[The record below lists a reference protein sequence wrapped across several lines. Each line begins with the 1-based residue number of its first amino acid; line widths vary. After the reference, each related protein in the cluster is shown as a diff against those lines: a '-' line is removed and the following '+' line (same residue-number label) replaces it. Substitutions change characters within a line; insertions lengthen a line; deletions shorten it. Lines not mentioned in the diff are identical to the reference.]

1 VIEKNNE
8 IAQNKVMIDAMVA
21 TETPAFVVRYVKIF
35 AILFFAFPMIAL
47 FLPWQQNVTALGKVT
62 AFSPSERVQTIDAP
76 VSGLISKW
84 YVQEGS
90 VVKEGDVLVEISDID
105 PMFKDRLEAQRNNL
119 HTKLIA
125 KQEELKSYQVQLQNL
140 ITSRDAQISAAQF
153 KLDVANQKILS
164 TTEAIS
170 AAKATADAAQ
180 FQSNRM
186 QRLFVDGLVSKR
198 DLEVAERDLIIANRN
213 LISSQAQH
221 NSAKA
226 EAQSAKAEILQIR
239 ADTQALLDSSTAGIN
254 KIKGELADSENSL
267 TGSEIN
273 LSRQNMQKVIA
284 PRAGTIFRL
293 PVNSQSQMISQGQP
307 LLVILPDAKERAVE
321 LWVDG
326 RDAPLITTDT
336 SVRLEFEG
344 WPAIQVPGWAKVG
357 IGTFSGKVSFVD
369 PTDNGTGNF
378 RVMVVPG
385 EDDTDWPSARFLR
398 QGISAK
404 GWILLENVT
413 IGYEIWRLLNGF
425 PARIPEP
432 QSYPNEK
439 LPYDK
444 K

>member
-1 VIEKNNE
+1 VS
-8 IAQNKVMIDAMVA
+8 ADNKVFNDALVA
-21 TETPAFVVRYVKIF
+21 TETPEFVVRYVKIL
-35 AILFFAFPMIAL
+35 AILFFALPIIAM
-47 FLPWQQNVTALGKVT
+47 FLPWQQNVTAIGKVT

-76 VSGLISKW
+76 VSGVISKW

-90 VVKEGDVLVEISDID
+90 VVKEGDVLLEVSDID

-119 HTKLIA
+119 QTKLNA
-125 KQEELKSYQVQLQNL
+125 KQDELKSYQVQQQNL
-140 ITSRDAQISAAQF
+140 MSSRDAKISAARF

-170 AAKATADAAQ
+170 AAKATADAAE

-198 DLEVAERDLIIANRN
+198 DLEVAERDLIIAHRN
-213 LISSQAQH
+213 LISAQAQH

-239 ADTQALLDSSTAGIN
+239 ADTQASLDSSSAVIN
-254 KIKGELADSENSL
+254 KIKGELADSQNSL
-267 TGSEIN
+267 TSSEIN
-273 LSRQNMQKVIA
+273 LSRQNMQRIVA

-307 LLVILPDAKERAVE
+307 LLVILPETNARAVE

-344 WPAIQVPGWAKVG
+344 WPAIQVPGWAKIG

-369 PTDNGTGNF
+369 PTDNGTGSF
-378 RVMVVPG
+378 RVMVVPD
-385 EDDTDWPSARFLR
+385 ENYPDWPSARFLR

-425 PARIPEP
+425 PARIPEL
-432 QSYPNEK
+432 QTYPNEK
-439 LPYDK
+439 VMYDK

>member
-1 VIEKNNE
+1 MS
-8 IAQNKVMIDAMVA
+8 ADNKVFNDALVA
-21 TETPAFVVRYVKIF
+21 TETPEFVVRYVKIL
-35 AILFFAFPMIAL
+35 AILFFALPIIAM
-47 FLPWQQNVTALGKVT
+47 FLPWQQNVTAIGKVT

-76 VSGLISKW
+76 VSGVISKW

-90 VVKEGDVLVEISDID
+90 VVKEGDVLLEVSDID

-119 HTKLIA
+119 QTKLNA
-125 KQEELKSYQVQLQNL
+125 KQDELKSYQIQQQNL
-140 ITSRDAQISAAQF
+140 MSSRDAKISAARF

-170 AAKATADAAQ
+170 AAKATADAAE

-198 DLEVAERDLIIANRN
+198 DLEVAERDLIIAHRN
-213 LISSQAQH
+213 LISAQAQH

-239 ADTQALLDSSTAGIN
+239 ADTQASLDSSSAVIN
-254 KIKGELADSENSL
+254 KIKGELADSQNSL
-267 TGSEIN
+267 TSSEIN
-273 LSRQNMQKVIA
+273 LSRQNMQRIVA

-307 LLVILPDAKERAVE
+307 LLVILPETNARAVE

-344 WPAIQVPGWAKVG
+344 WPAIQVPGWAKIG

-369 PTDNGTGNF
+369 PTDNGTGSF
-378 RVMVVPG
+378 RVMVVPD
-385 EDDTDWPSARFLR
+385 ENYPDWPSARFLR

-425 PARIPEP
+425 PARIPEL
-432 QSYPNEK
+432 QTYPNEK
-439 LPYDK
+439 VMYDK

>member
-1 VIEKNNE
+1 MS
-8 IAQNKVMIDAMVA
+8 ADNKLFNDALVA
-21 TETPAFVVRYVKIF
+21 TETPEFVVRYVKIL
-35 AILFFAFPMIAL
+35 AILFFALPIIAM
-47 FLPWQQNVTALGKVT
+47 FLPWQQNVTAIGKVT

-76 VSGLISKW
+76 VSGVISKW

-90 VVKEGDVLVEISDID
+90 VVKEGDVLLEVSDID

-119 HTKLIA
+119 QTKLNA
-125 KQEELKSYQVQLQNL
+125 KQDELKSYQVQQQNL
-140 ITSRDAQISAAQF
+140 MSSRDAKISAAQF

-170 AAKATADAAQ
+170 AAKATADAAE

-198 DLEVAERDLIIANRN
+198 DLEVAERDLIIAHRN
-213 LISSQAQH
+213 LISAQAQH

-239 ADTQALLDSSTAGIN
+239 ADTQASLDSSSAVIN
-254 KIKGELADSENSL
+254 KIKGELADSQNSL
-267 TGSEIN
+267 TSSEIN
-273 LSRQNMQKVIA
+273 LSRQNMQRIVA

-307 LLVILPDAKERAVE
+307 LLVILPETNARAVE

-344 WPAIQVPGWAKVG
+344 WPAIQVPGWAKIG

-369 PTDNGTGNF
+369 PTDNGTGSF
-378 RVMVVPG
+378 RVMVVPD
-385 EDDTDWPSARFLR
+385 ENYPDWPSARFLR

-425 PARIPEP
+425 PARIPEL
-432 QSYPNEK
+432 QTYPNEK
-439 LPYDK
+439 VMYDK

>member
-1 VIEKNNE
+1 VS
-8 IAQNKVMIDAMVA
+8 ADNKVFNDALVA
-21 TETPAFVVRYVKIF
+21 TETPEFVVRYVKIL
-35 AILFFAFPMIAL
+35 AILFFALPIIAM
-47 FLPWQQNVTALGKVT
+47 FLPWQQNVTAIGKVT

-90 VVKEGDVLVEISDID
+90 VVKEGEVLLEVSDID

-119 HTKLIA
+119 QTKLNA
-125 KQEELKSYQVQLQNL
+125 KQDELKSYQVQQQNL
-140 ITSRDAQISAAQF
+140 MSSRDAKISAAQF

-170 AAKATADAAQ
+170 AAKATADAAE

-198 DLEVAERDLIIANRN
+198 DLEVAERDLIIAHRN
-213 LISSQAQH
+213 LISAQAQH

-239 ADTQALLDSSTAGIN
+239 ADTQASLDSSSAVIN
-254 KIKGELADSENSL
+254 KIKGELADSQNSL
-267 TGSEIN
+267 TSSEIN
-273 LSRQNMQKVIA
+273 LSRQNMQRIVA

-307 LLVILPDAKERAVE
+307 LLVILPETNARAVE

-344 WPAIQVPGWAKVG
+344 WPAIQVPGWAKIG

-369 PTDNGTGNF
+369 PTDNGTGSF
-378 RVMVVPG
+378 RVMVVPD
-385 EDDTDWPSARFLR
+385 ENYPDWPSARFLR

-425 PARIPEP
+425 PARIPEL
-432 QSYPNEK
+432 QTYPNEK
-439 LPYDK
+439 VMYDK

>member
-1 VIEKNNE
+1 MS
-8 IAQNKVMIDAMVA
+8 ADNKVFNDALVA
-21 TETPAFVVRYVKIF
+21 TETPEFVVRYVKIL
-35 AILFFAFPMIAL
+35 AILFFALPIIAM
-47 FLPWQQNVTALGKVT
+47 FLPWQQNVTAIGKVT

-90 VVKEGDVLVEISDID
+90 VVKEGEVLLEVSDID

-119 HTKLIA
+119 QTKLNA
-125 KQEELKSYQVQLQNL
+125 KQDELKSYQVQQQNL
-140 ITSRDAQISAAQF
+140 MSSRDAKISAAQF

-170 AAKATADAAQ
+170 AAKATADAAE

-198 DLEVAERDLIIANRN
+198 DLEVAERDLIIAHRN
-213 LISSQAQH
+213 LISAHAQH

-239 ADTQALLDSSTAGIN
+239 ADTQASLDSSSAVIN
-254 KIKGELADSENSL
+254 KIKGELADSQNSL
-267 TGSEIN
+267 TSSEIN
-273 LSRQNMQKVIA
+273 LSRQNMQRIVA

-307 LLVILPDAKERAVE
+307 LLVILPETNARAVE

-344 WPAIQVPGWAKVG
+344 WPAIQVPGWAKIG

-369 PTDNGTGNF
+369 PTDNGTGSF
-378 RVMVVPG
+378 RVMVVPD
-385 EDDTDWPSARFLR
+385 ENYPDWPSARFLR

-425 PARIPEP
+425 PARIPEL
-432 QSYPNEK
+432 QTYPNEK
-439 LPYDK
+439 VMYDK

>member
-1 VIEKNNE
+1 MS
-8 IAQNKVMIDAMVA
+8 ADNKVFNDALVA
-21 TETPAFVVRYVKIF
+21 TETPEFVVRYVKIL
-35 AILFFAFPMIAL
+35 AILFFALPIIAM
-47 FLPWQQNVTALGKVT
+47 FLPWQQNVTAIGKVT

-90 VVKEGDVLVEISDID
+90 VVKEGEVLLEVSDID

-119 HTKLIA
+119 QTKLNA
-125 KQEELKSYQVQLQNL
+125 KQDELKSYQVQQQNL
-140 ITSRDAQISAAQF
+140 MSSRDAKISAAQF

-170 AAKATADAAQ
+170 AAKATADAAE

-198 DLEVAERDLIIANRN
+198 DLEVAERDLIIAHRN
-213 LISSQAQH
+213 LISAQAQH

-239 ADTQALLDSSTAGIN
+239 ADTQASLDSSSAVIN
-254 KIKGELADSENSL
+254 KIKGELADSQNSL
-267 TGSEIN
+267 TSSEIN
-273 LSRQNMQKVIA
+273 LSRQNMQRIVA

-307 LLVILPDAKERAVE
+307 LLVILPETNARAVE

-344 WPAIQVPGWAKVG
+344 WPAIQVPGWAKIG

-369 PTDNGTGNF
+369 PTDNGTGSF
-378 RVMVVPG
+378 RVMVVPD
-385 EDDTDWPSARFLR
+385 ENYPDWPSARFLR

-425 PARIPEP
+425 PARIPEL
-432 QSYPNEK
+432 QTYPNEK
-439 LPYDK
+439 VMYDK

>member
-1 VIEKNNE
+1 MKDE
-8 IAQNKVMIDAMVA
+8 NKIYLDALA
-21 TETPAFVVRYVKIF
+21 ETETPSFVLRSVKIF
-35 AILFFAFPMIAL
+35 VSLFFVFPILML

-90 VVKEGDVLVEISDID
+90 IVKEGDTLLEISDID

-119 HTKLIA
+119 QVKLNA
-125 KQEELKSYQVQLQNL
+125 KQEELKSYQVQQQNL
-140 ITSRDAQISAAQF
+140 IISRDAKISAAQF

-170 AAKATADAAQ
+170 SAKATADAAE

-213 LISSQAQH
+213 LVSSQAQH

-226 EAQSAKAEILQIR
+226 EAQSAKAEIQEIR
-239 ADTQALLDSSTAGIN
+239 ADTQASLDSSAAVIN
-254 KIKGELADSENSL
+254 KIKGELADSQNSL

-273 LSRQNMQKVIA
+273 LSRQNMQRITA

-307 LLVILPDAKERAVE
+307 LLVILPDTKARAVE

-326 RDAPLITTDT
+326 RDAPLMTEN
-336 SVRLEFEG
+336 SLVRLEFEG

-357 IGTFSGKVSFVD
+357 IGTFSGKVSFID

-378 RVMVVPG
+378 RVMVVP
-385 EDDTDWPSARFLR
+385 DAQYPDWPSARFLR
-398 QGISAK
+398 QGVSAK

-425 PARIPEP
+425 PARIPEL

-439 LPYDK
+439 IPNDK

>member
-1 VIEKNNE
+1 MS
-8 IAQNKVMIDAMVA
+8 ADNKVFNDALVA
-21 TETPAFVVRYVKIF
+21 TETPEFVVRYVKIL
-35 AILFFAFPMIAL
+35 AILFFALPIIAM
-47 FLPWQQNVTALGKVT
+47 FLPWQQNVTAIGKVT

-76 VSGLISKW
+76 VSGVISKW

-90 VVKEGDVLVEISDID
+90 VVKEGDVLLEVSDID

-119 HTKLIA
+119 QTKLNA
-125 KQEELKSYQVQLQNL
+125 KQDELKSYQVQQQNL
-140 ITSRDAQISAAQF
+140 MSSRDAKISAAQF

-170 AAKATADAAQ
+170 AAKATADAAE

-198 DLEVAERDLIIANRN
+198 DLEVAERDLIIAHRN
-213 LISSQAQH
+213 LISAQAQH

-239 ADTQALLDSSTAGIN
+239 ADTQASLDSSSAVIN
-254 KIKGELADSENSL
+254 KIKGELADSQNSL
-267 TGSEIN
+267 TSSEIN
-273 LSRQNMQKVIA
+273 LSRQNMQRIVA

-307 LLVILPDAKERAVE
+307 LLVILPETNARAVE

-344 WPAIQVPGWAKVG
+344 WPAIQVPGWAKIG

-369 PTDNGTGNF
+369 PTDNGTGSF
-378 RVMVVPG
+378 RVMVVPD
-385 EDDTDWPSARFLR
+385 ENYPDWPSARFLR

-425 PARIPEP
+425 PARIPEL
-432 QSYPNEK
+432 QTYPNEK
-439 LPYDK
+439 VMYDK

>member
-1 VIEKNNE
+1 VS
-8 IAQNKVMIDAMVA
+8 ADNKVFNDALVA
-21 TETPAFVVRYVKIF
+21 TETPEFVVRYVKIL
-35 AILFFAFPMIAL
+35 AILFFALPIIAM
-47 FLPWQQNVTALGKVT
+47 FLPWQQNVTAIGKVT

-76 VSGLISKW
+76 VSGVISKW

-90 VVKEGDVLVEISDID
+90 VVKEGDVLLEVSDID

-119 HTKLIA
+119 QTKLNA
-125 KQEELKSYQVQLQNL
+125 KQDELKSYQVQQQNL
-140 ITSRDAQISAAQF
+140 MSSRDAKISAAQF

-170 AAKATADAAQ
+170 AAKATADAAE

-198 DLEVAERDLIIANRN
+198 DLEVAERDLIIAHRN
-213 LISSQAQH
+213 LISAQAQH

-239 ADTQALLDSSTAGIN
+239 ADTQASLDSSSAVIN
-254 KIKGELADSENSL
+254 KIKGELADSQNSL
-267 TGSEIN
+267 TSSEIN
-273 LSRQNMQKVIA
+273 LSRQNMQRIVA

-307 LLVILPDAKERAVE
+307 LLVILPETNARAVE

-344 WPAIQVPGWAKVG
+344 WPAIQVPGWAKIG

-369 PTDNGTGNF
+369 PTDNGTGSF
-378 RVMVVPG
+378 RVMVVPD
-385 EDDTDWPSARFLR
+385 ENYPDWPSARFLR

-425 PARIPEP
+425 PARIPEL
-432 QSYPNEK
+432 QTYPNEK
-439 LPYDK
+439 VMYDK

>member
-1 VIEKNNE
+1 MS
-8 IAQNKVMIDAMVA
+8 ADNKVFNDALVA
-21 TETPAFVVRYVKIF
+21 TETPEFVVRYVKIL
-35 AILFFAFPMIAL
+35 AILFFALPIIAM
-47 FLPWQQNVTALGKVT
+47 FLPWQQNVTAIGKVT

-76 VSGLISKW
+76 VSGVISKW

-90 VVKEGDVLVEISDID
+90 VVKEGDVLLEVSDID

-119 HTKLIA
+119 QTKLNA
-125 KQEELKSYQVQLQNL
+125 KQDELKSYQVQQQNL
-140 ITSRDAQISAAQF
+140 MSSRDAKISAAQF

-170 AAKATADAAQ
+170 AAKATADAAE

-198 DLEVAERDLIIANRN
+198 DLEVAERDLIIAHRN
-213 LISSQAQH
+213 LVSAQAQH

-239 ADTQALLDSSTAGIN
+239 ADTQASLDSSSAVIN
-254 KIKGELADSENSL
+254 KIKGELADSQNSL
-267 TGSEIN
+267 TSSEIN
-273 LSRQNMQKVIA
+273 LSRQNMQRIVA
-284 PRAGTIFRL
+284 PRVGTIFRL

-307 LLVILPDAKERAVE
+307 LLVILPETNARAVE

-344 WPAIQVPGWAKVG
+344 WPAIQVPGWAKIG

-369 PTDNGTGNF
+369 PTDNGTGSF
-378 RVMVVPG
+378 RVMVVPD
-385 EDDTDWPSARFLR
+385 ENYPDWPSARFLR

-425 PARIPEP
+425 PARIPEL
-432 QSYPNEK
+432 QTYPNEK
-439 LPYDK
+439 VMYDK

>member
-1 VIEKNNE
+1 VS
-8 IAQNKVMIDAMVA
+8 ADNKVFNDALVA
-21 TETPAFVVRYVKIF
+21 TETPEFVVRYVKIL
-35 AILFFAFPMIAL
+35 AILFFALPIIAM
-47 FLPWQQNVTALGKVT
+47 FLPWQQNVTAIGKVT

-76 VSGLISKW
+76 VSGVISKW

-90 VVKEGDVLVEISDID
+90 VVKEGDVLLEVSDID

-119 HTKLIA
+119 QTKLNA
-125 KQEELKSYQVQLQNL
+125 KQDELKSYQVQQQNL
-140 ITSRDAQISAAQF
+140 MSSRDAKISAAQF

-170 AAKATADAAQ
+170 AAKATADAAE

-198 DLEVAERDLIIANRN
+198 DLEVAERDLIIAHRN
-213 LISSQAQH
+213 LISAQAQH

-239 ADTQALLDSSTAGIN
+239 ADTQASLDSSSAVIN
-254 KIKGELADSENSL
+254 KIKGELADSQNSL
-267 TGSEIN
+267 TSSEIN
-273 LSRQNMQKVIA
+273 LSRQNMQRIVA

-307 LLVILPDAKERAVE
+307 LLVILPETNARAVE

-344 WPAIQVPGWAKVG
+344 WPAIQVPGWAKIG

-369 PTDNGTGNF
+369 PTDNGTGSF
-378 RVMVVPG
+378 RVMVVPD
-385 EDDTDWPSARFLR
+385 ENYPDWPSARFLR

-425 PARIPEP
+425 PARIPEL
-432 QSYPNEK
+432 QTYPNEK
-439 LPYDK
+439 VIYDK

>member
-1 VIEKNNE
+1 VS
-8 IAQNKVMIDAMVA
+8 ADNKVFNDALVA
-21 TETPAFVVRYVKIF
+21 TETPEFVVRYVKIL
-35 AILFFAFPMIAL
+35 AILFFALPIIAM
-47 FLPWQQNVTALGKVT
+47 FLPWQQNVTAIGKVT

-90 VVKEGDVLVEISDID
+90 VVKEGDVLLEVSDID

-119 HTKLIA
+119 QTKLNA
-125 KQEELKSYQVQLQNL
+125 KQDELKSYQVQQQNL
-140 ITSRDAQISAAQF
+140 MSSRDAKISAAQF

-170 AAKATADAAQ
+170 AAKATADAAE

-198 DLEVAERDLIIANRN
+198 DLEVAERDLIIAHRN
-213 LISSQAQH
+213 LISAQAQH

-239 ADTQALLDSSTAGIN
+239 ADTQASLDSSSAVIN
-254 KIKGELADSENSL
+254 KIKGELADSQNSL
-267 TGSEIN
+267 TSSEIN
-273 LSRQNMQKVIA
+273 LSRQNMQRIVA

-307 LLVILPDAKERAVE
+307 LLVILPETSARAVE

-326 RDAPLITTDT
+326 RDAPLISTHT

-369 PTDNGTGNF
+369 PTDNGTGSF
-378 RVMVVPG
+378 RVMVVPD
-385 EDDTDWPSARFLR
+385 EHYPDWPSARFLR

-425 PARIPEP
+425 PARIPEL
-432 QSYPNEK
+432 QTYPNEK
-439 LPYDK
+439 VIYDK

>member
-1 VIEKNNE
+1 MS
-8 IAQNKVMIDAMVA
+8 ADNKVFNDALVA
-21 TETPAFVVRYVKIF
+21 TETPEFVVRYVKIL
-35 AILFFAFPMIAL
+35 AILFFALPIIAM
-47 FLPWQQNVTALGKVT
+47 FLPWQQNVTAIGKVT

-90 VVKEGDVLVEISDID
+90 VVKEGDVLLEVSDID

-119 HTKLIA
+119 QTKLNA
-125 KQEELKSYQVQLQNL
+125 KQDELKSYQVQQQNL
-140 ITSRDAQISAAQF
+140 MSSRDAKISAAQF

-170 AAKATADAAQ
+170 AAKATADAAE

-198 DLEVAERDLIIANRN
+198 DLEVAERDLIIAHRN
-213 LISSQAQH
+213 LISAQAQH

-239 ADTQALLDSSTAGIN
+239 ADTQASLDSSSAVIN
-254 KIKGELADSENSL
+254 KIKGELADSQNSL
-267 TGSEIN
+267 TSSEIN
-273 LSRQNMQKVIA
+273 LSRQNMQRIVA

-307 LLVILPDAKERAVE
+307 LLVILPETNARAVE

-344 WPAIQVPGWAKVG
+344 WPAIQVPGWAKIG

-369 PTDNGTGNF
+369 PTDNGTGSF
-378 RVMVVPG
+378 RVMVVPD
-385 EDDTDWPSARFLR
+385 ENYPDWPSARFLR

-425 PARIPEP
+425 PARIPEL
-432 QSYPNEK
+432 QTYPNEK
-439 LPYDK
+439 VIYDK

>member
-1 VIEKNNE
+1 MS
-8 IAQNKVMIDAMVA
+8 ADNKVFNDALVA
-21 TETPAFVVRYVKIF
+21 TETPEFVVRYVKIL
-35 AILFFAFPMIAL
+35 AILFFALPIIAM
-47 FLPWQQNVTALGKVT
+47 FLPWQQNVTAIGKVT

-90 VVKEGDVLVEISDID
+90 VVKEGDVLLEVSDID

-119 HTKLIA
+119 QTKLNA
-125 KQEELKSYQVQLQNL
+125 KQDELKSYQVQQQNL
-140 ITSRDAQISAAQF
+140 MSSRDAKISAARF

-170 AAKATADAAQ
+170 AAKATADAAE

-198 DLEVAERDLIIANRN
+198 DLEVAERDLIIAHRN
-213 LISSQAQH
+213 LISAQAQH

-239 ADTQALLDSSTAGIN
+239 ADTQASLDSSSAVIN
-254 KIKGELADSENSL
+254 KIKGELADSQNSL
-267 TGSEIN
+267 TSSEIN
-273 LSRQNMQKVIA
+273 LSRQNMQRIVA

-307 LLVILPDAKERAVE
+307 LLVILPETNARAVE

-344 WPAIQVPGWAKVG
+344 WPAIQVPGWAKIG

-369 PTDNGTGNF
+369 PTDNGTGSF
-378 RVMVVPG
+378 RVMVVPD
-385 EDDTDWPSARFLR
+385 ENYPDWPSARFLR

-425 PARIPEP
+425 PARIPEL
-432 QSYPNEK
+432 QTYPNEK
-439 LPYDK
+439 VMYDK

>member
-1 VIEKNNE
+1 MS
-8 IAQNKVMIDAMVA
+8 ADNKVFNDALVA
-21 TETPAFVVRYVKIF
+21 TETPEFVVRYVKIL
-35 AILFFAFPMIAL
+35 AILFFALPIIAM
-47 FLPWQQNVTALGKVT
+47 FLPWQQNVTAIGKVT

-76 VSGLISKW
+76 VSGVISKW

-90 VVKEGDVLVEISDID
+90 VVKEGEVLLEVSDID

-119 HTKLIA
+119 QTKLNA
-125 KQEELKSYQVQLQNL
+125 KQDELKSYQVQQQNL
-140 ITSRDAQISAAQF
+140 MSSRDAKISAAQF

-170 AAKATADAAQ
+170 AAKATADAAE

-198 DLEVAERDLIIANRN
+198 DLEVAERDLIIAHRN
-213 LISSQAQH
+213 LISAQAQH

-239 ADTQALLDSSTAGIN
+239 ADTQASLDSSSAVIN
-254 KIKGELADSENSL
+254 KIKGELADSQNSL
-267 TGSEIN
+267 TSSEIN
-273 LSRQNMQKVIA
+273 LSRQNMQRIVA

-307 LLVILPDAKERAVE
+307 LLVILPETNARAVE

-344 WPAIQVPGWAKVG
+344 WPAIQVPGWAKIG

-369 PTDNGTGNF
+369 PTDNGTGSF
-378 RVMVVPG
+378 RVMVVPD
-385 EDDTDWPSARFLR
+385 ENYPDWPSARFLR

-404 GWILLENVT
+404 GWILLQNVT

-425 PARIPEP
+425 PARIPEL
-432 QSYPNEK
+432 QTYPNEK
-439 LPYDK
+439 VMYDK

>member
-1 VIEKNNE
+1 MS
-8 IAQNKVMIDAMVA
+8 ADNKVFNDALVA
-21 TETPAFVVRYVKIF
+21 TETPEFVVRYVKIL
-35 AILFFAFPMIAL
+35 AILFFALPIIAM
-47 FLPWQQNVTALGKVT
+47 FLPWQQNVTAIGKVT

-76 VSGLISKW
+76 VSGVISKW

-90 VVKEGDVLVEISDID
+90 VVKEGDVLLEVSDID

-119 HTKLIA
+119 QTKLNA
-125 KQEELKSYQVQLQNL
+125 KQDELKSYQVQQQNL
-140 ITSRDAQISAAQF
+140 MSSRDAKISAAQF

-170 AAKATADAAQ
+170 AAKATADAAE

-198 DLEVAERDLIIANRN
+198 DLEVAERDLIIAHRN
-213 LISSQAQH
+213 LISAQAQH

-239 ADTQALLDSSTAGIN
+239 ADTQASLDSSSAVIN
-254 KIKGELADSENSL
+254 KIKGELADSQNSL
-267 TGSEIN
+267 TSSEIN
-273 LSRQNMQKVIA
+273 LSRQNMQRIVA
-284 PRAGTIFRL
+284 PRSGTIFRL

-307 LLVILPDAKERAVE
+307 LLVILPETNARAVE

-344 WPAIQVPGWAKVG
+344 WPAIQVPGWAKIG

-369 PTDNGTGNF
+369 PTDNGTGSF
-378 RVMVVPG
+378 RVMVVPD
-385 EDDTDWPSARFLR
+385 ENYPDWPSARFLR

-425 PARIPEP
+425 PARIPEL
-432 QSYPNEK
+432 QTYPNEK
-439 LPYDK
+439 VMYDK

>member
-1 VIEKNNE
+1 VS
-8 IAQNKVMIDAMVA
+8 ADNKVFNDALVA
-21 TETPAFVVRYVKIF
+21 TETPEFVVRYVKIL
-35 AILFFAFPMIAL
+35 AILFFALPIIAM
-47 FLPWQQNVTALGKVT
+47 FLPWQQNVTAIGKVT

-76 VSGLISKW
+76 VSGVISKW

-90 VVKEGDVLVEISDID
+90 VVKEGDVLLEVSDID

-119 HTKLIA
+119 QTKLNA
-125 KQEELKSYQVQLQNL
+125 KQDELKSYQIQQQNL
-140 ITSRDAQISAAQF
+140 MSSRDAKISAARF

-170 AAKATADAAQ
+170 AAKATADAAE

-198 DLEVAERDLIIANRN
+198 DLEVAERDLIIAHRN
-213 LISSQAQH
+213 LISAQAQH

-239 ADTQALLDSSTAGIN
+239 ADTQASLDSSSAVIN
-254 KIKGELADSENSL
+254 KIKGELADSQNSL
-267 TGSEIN
+267 TSSEIN
-273 LSRQNMQKVIA
+273 LSRQNMQRIVA

-307 LLVILPDAKERAVE
+307 LLVILPETNARAVE

-344 WPAIQVPGWAKVG
+344 WPAIQVPGWAKIG

-369 PTDNGTGNF
+369 PTDNGTGSF
-378 RVMVVPG
+378 RVMVVPD
-385 EDDTDWPSARFLR
+385 ENYPDWPSARFLR

-425 PARIPEP
+425 PARIPEL
-432 QSYPNEK
+432 QTYPNEK
-439 LPYDK
+439 VMYDK

>member
-1 VIEKNNE
+1 MS
-8 IAQNKVMIDAMVA
+8 ADNKVFNDALVA
-21 TETPAFVVRYVKIF
+21 TETPEFVVRYVKIL
-35 AILFFAFPMIAL
+35 AILFFALPIIAM
-47 FLPWQQNVTALGKVT
+47 FLPWQQNVTAIGKVT

-90 VVKEGDVLVEISDID
+90 VVKEGDVLLEVSDID

-119 HTKLIA
+119 QTKLNA
-125 KQEELKSYQVQLQNL
+125 KQDELKSYQVQQQNL
-140 ITSRDAQISAAQF
+140 MSSRDAKISAAQF

-170 AAKATADAAQ
+170 AAKATADAAE

-198 DLEVAERDLIIANRN
+198 DLEVAERDLIIAHRN
-213 LISSQAQH
+213 LISAQAQH

-239 ADTQALLDSSTAGIN
+239 ADTQASLDSSSAVIN
-254 KIKGELADSENSL
+254 KIKGELADSQNSL
-267 TGSEIN
+267 TSSEIN
-273 LSRQNMQKVIA
+273 LSRQNMQRIVA

-307 LLVILPDAKERAVE
+307 LLVILPETNARAVE

-344 WPAIQVPGWAKVG
+344 WPAIQVPGWAKIG

-369 PTDNGTGNF
+369 PTDNGTGSF
-378 RVMVVPG
+378 RVMVVPD
-385 EDDTDWPSARFLR
+385 ENYPDWPSARFLR

-425 PARIPEP
+425 PARIPEL
-432 QSYPNEK
+432 QTYPNEK
-439 LPYDK
+439 VMYDK

>member
-1 VIEKNNE
+1 MS
-8 IAQNKVMIDAMVA
+8 ADNKVFNDALVA
-21 TETPAFVVRYVKIF
+21 TETPEFVVRYVRNLS
-35 AILFFAFPMIAL
+35 ILFFVLPIIAM
-47 FLPWQQNVTALGKVT
+47 FLPWQQNVTAIGKVT

-90 VVKEGDVLVEISDID
+90 VVKEGDVLLEVSDID

-119 HTKLIA
+119 QTKLNA
-125 KQEELKSYQVQLQNL
+125 KQDELKSYQVQQQNL
-140 ITSRDAQISAAQF
+140 MSSRDAKISAAQF

-170 AAKATADAAQ
+170 AAKATADAAE

-198 DLEVAERDLIIANRN
+198 DLEVAERDLIIAHRN
-213 LISSQAQH
+213 LISAQAQH

-239 ADTQALLDSSTAGIN
+239 ADTQASLDSSSAVIN
-254 KIKGELADSENSL
+254 KIKGELADSQNSL
-267 TGSEIN
+267 TSSEIN
-273 LSRQNMQKVIA
+273 LSRQNMQRIVA

-307 LLVILPDAKERAVE
+307 LLVILPETSARAVE

-326 RDAPLITTDT
+326 RDAPLISTHT

-369 PTDNGTGNF
+369 PTDNGTGSF
-378 RVMVVPG
+378 RVMVVPD
-385 EDDTDWPSARFLR
+385 ENYPDWPSARFLR

-425 PARIPEP
+425 PARIPEL
-432 QSYPNEK
+432 QTYPNEK
-439 LPYDK
+439 VIYDK

>member
-1 VIEKNNE
+1 MS
-8 IAQNKVMIDAMVA
+8 ADNKVFNDALVA
-21 TETPAFVVRYVKIF
+21 TETPEFVVRYVKIL
-35 AILFFAFPMIAL
+35 AILFFALPIIAM
-47 FLPWQQNVTALGKVT
+47 FLPWQQNVTAIGKVT

-90 VVKEGDVLVEISDID
+90 VVKEGEVLLEVSDID

-119 HTKLIA
+119 QTKLNA
-125 KQEELKSYQVQLQNL
+125 KQDELKSYQVQQQNL
-140 ITSRDAQISAAQF
+140 MSSRDAKISAAQF

-170 AAKATADAAQ
+170 AAKATADAAE

-198 DLEVAERDLIIANRN
+198 DLEVAERDLIIAHRN
-213 LISSQAQH
+213 LISAQAQH

-239 ADTQALLDSSTAGIN
+239 ADTQASLDSSSAVIN
-254 KIKGELADSENSL
+254 KIKGELADSQNSL
-267 TGSEIN
+267 TSSEIN
-273 LSRQNMQKVIA
+273 LSRQNMQRIVA

-307 LLVILPDAKERAVE
+307 LLVILPETSARAVE

-344 WPAIQVPGWAKVG
+344 WPAIQVPGWAKIG

-369 PTDNGTGNF
+369 PTDNGTGSF
-378 RVMVVPG
+378 RVMVVPD
-385 EDDTDWPSARFLR
+385 ENYPDWPSARFLR

-425 PARIPEP
+425 PARIPEL
-432 QSYPNEK
+432 QTYPNEK
-439 LPYDK
+439 VMYDK

>member
-1 VIEKNNE
+1 MS
-8 IAQNKVMIDAMVA
+8 ADNKVFNDALVA
-21 TETPAFVVRYVKIF
+21 TETPEFVVRYVKIL
-35 AILFFAFPMIAL
+35 AILFFALPIIAM
-47 FLPWQQNVTALGKVT
+47 FLPWQQNVTAIGKVT

-76 VSGLISKW
+76 VSGVISKW

-90 VVKEGDVLVEISDID
+90 VVKEGDVLLEVSDID

-119 HTKLIA
+119 QTKLNA
-125 KQEELKSYQVQLQNL
+125 KQDELKSYQVQQQNL
-140 ITSRDAQISAAQF
+140 MSSRDAKISAAQF

-170 AAKATADAAQ
+170 AAKATADAAE

-198 DLEVAERDLIIANRN
+198 DLEVAERDLIIAHRN
-213 LISSQAQH
+213 LISAQAQH

-226 EAQSAKAEILQIR
+226 EAQSANAEILQIR
-239 ADTQALLDSSTAGIN
+239 ADTQASLDSSSAVIN
-254 KIKGELADSENSL
+254 KIKGELADSQNSL
-267 TGSEIN
+267 TSSEIN
-273 LSRQNMQKVIA
+273 LSRQNMQRIVA

-307 LLVILPDAKERAVE
+307 LLVILPETNARAVE

-344 WPAIQVPGWAKVG
+344 WPAIQVPGWAKIG

-369 PTDNGTGNF
+369 PTDNGTGSF
-378 RVMVVPG
+378 RVMVVPD
-385 EDDTDWPSARFLR
+385 ENYPDWPSARFLR

-425 PARIPEP
+425 PARIPEL
-432 QSYPNEK
+432 QTYPNEK
-439 LPYDK
+439 VMYDK

>member
-1 VIEKNNE
+1 MS
-8 IAQNKVMIDAMVA
+8 ADNKVFNDALVA
-21 TETPAFVVRYVKIF
+21 TETPEFVVRYVKIL
-35 AILFFAFPMIAL
+35 AILFFALPIIAM
-47 FLPWQQNVTALGKVT
+47 FLPWQQNVTAIGKVT

-76 VSGLISKW
+76 VSGVISKW

-90 VVKEGDVLVEISDID
+90 VVKEGEVLLEVSDID

-119 HTKLIA
+119 QTKLNA
-125 KQEELKSYQVQLQNL
+125 KQDELKSYQVQQQNL
-140 ITSRDAQISAAQF
+140 MSSRDAKISAAQF

-170 AAKATADAAQ
+170 AAKATADAAE

-198 DLEVAERDLIIANRN
+198 DLEVAERDLIIAHRN
-213 LISSQAQH
+213 LISAQAQH

-239 ADTQALLDSSTAGIN
+239 ADTQASLDSSSAVIN
-254 KIKGELADSENSL
+254 KIKGELADSQNSL
-267 TGSEIN
+267 TSSEIN
-273 LSRQNMQKVIA
+273 LSRQNMQRIVA

-307 LLVILPDAKERAVE
+307 LLVILPETNARAVE

-344 WPAIQVPGWAKVG
+344 WPAIQVPGWAKIG

-369 PTDNGTGNF
+369 PTDNGTGSF
-378 RVMVVPG
+378 RVMVVPD
-385 EDDTDWPSARFLR
+385 ENYPDWPSARFLR

-425 PARIPEP
+425 PARIPEL
-432 QSYPNEK
+432 QTYPNEK
-439 LPYDK
+439 VMYDK